1 MPRPLFQRLRAITKG
16 RQTLL
21 TIPPATDVA
30 EAEPNGIRMEEAPP
44 FEADLD
50 RVIPLPIQA
59 TDDL

>member
-1 MPRPLFQRLRAITKG
+1 MPRPLFQRLRALAKG

-21 TIPPATDVA
+21 TIPPATDEA

-50 RVIPLPIQA
+50 RVIPLPM
-59 TDDL
+59 